1 MTPIGLQ
8 EQLGVVVRLLRGGL
22 YHVSLGDFRAL
33 QLTLESVFLL
43 LLEHGH
49 LVQRINNLKL
59 ALWALYNL

>member
-22 YHVSLGDFRAL
+22 YYVSLGDFRAL
-33 QLTLESVFLL
+33 QVTLESVFLL

-49 LVQRINNLKL
+49 LVQRINNL
-59 ALWALYNL
+59 

>member
-22 YHVSLGDFRAL
+22 YHISLGDFRAL

-49 LVQRINNLKL
+49 LVQRINNL
-59 ALWALYNL
+59 